1 MASAA
6 EGHRIRLDPG
16 RPGAAV
22 LFLVAVLSA
31 ALAAGVTWASRP
43 SMEPVAAAPVV
54 TAGTAGPTT
63 TVPVPSAQVVV
74 AVVGQVVTPGLVTL
88 PAGSRIA
95 DAIAAAGG
103 ALPDADLSTVNLAR
117 VLVDGEQVAVG
128 VPGAAAASGGV
139 PAPGAVPGA
148 VPGAQPGGGGPGLV
162 NVNTATEAEL
172 DDLPGV
178 GPVLAGRIVQWRADN
193 GAFTSI
199 EQLQD
204 VDGIGP
210 NTFEDLRDQV
220 TV

>member
-1 MASAA
+1 
-6 EGHRIRLDPG
+6 
-16 RPGAAV
+16 
-22 LFLVAVLSA
+22 
-31 ALAAGVTWASRP
+31 
-43 SMEPVAAAPVV
+43 
-54 TAGTAGPTT
+54 
-63 TVPVPSAQVVV
+63 
-74 AVVGQVVTPGLVTL
+74 
-88 PAGSRIA
+88 
-95 DAIAAAGG
+95 
-103 ALPDADLSTVNLAR
+103 
-117 VLVDGEQVAVG
+117 
-128 VPGAAAASGGV
+128 V

-172 DDLPGV
+172 DHLPGV